1 MTDPPN
7 ILTGE
12 QHLFD
17 GTGSQT
23 GTSSRWGD
31 YSDLTVDPVGECTFY
46 YTNEYLRHDVQL
58 QLAHAY
64 WLLQVYRV
72 HPGATRHCALCR
84 DPL

>member
-1 MTDPPN
+1 MTDPIN

-23 GTSSRWGD
+23 GTDSRWGD
-31 YSDLTVDPVGECTFY
+31 YSDLTIDPVGECNFY

-64 WLLQVYRV
+64 RVLQVYRV
-72 HPGATRHCALCR
+72 LPGATRHCALCR
-84 DPL
+84 DRL